1 MSLLTKNIKQVF
13 TKSIDSFKR
22 FPLAMASSVF
32 ATAIMLYFMQFHI
45 KDFSGANLV
54 LLKLVLVFSLG
65 FFIFTALKLLRYS
78 FDSKVYKIIF
88 GLAVASLI
96 SYYFFLPDI
105 NRWHSANLQK
115 HFFLIITSFLAIL
128 WTPFLT
134 HSTSNKEYWEYAKR
148 IIFASFITA
157 VFTIILI
164 LGVNIAIFSIDA
176 LFDFRIS
183 GEHIGMI
190 NLFIVG
196 TFSSSYFLSQIPKN
210 PLSSLE
216 LKNSKIEKFFTK
228 YILTPLSIVYFAIL
242 YTYTVKVLISM
253 DWPRG
258 ILAWLIVA
266 FSFVAILT
274 YLFWT
279 PFVSKEKSRWQKV
292 VWLGIL
298 LQTGMLF
305 SAIIM
310 RIEAYSWTINRYMV
324 FIFGVWLA
332 GVSIYFLLF
341 KNAKIKWLFI
351 SLSTILLFS
360 QIGPQSAY
368 NISKQAQTKR
378 LQKAVKTYKNLKS
391 TKQEV
396 PLKLKY
402 NISSITEYLYN
413 HFGLKSLKNIYPNIV
428 AEFKSLKEKEKKI
441 RKELEKK
448 DLEFEWEVLNK
459 RLDELYGGRPQ
470 RFPNFATNELG
481 FRFVYQ
487 WDYKNQELKE
497 KEPTFYQYAIIK
509 SKKQI
514 LAEDIQE
521 FNYLVRLDYISDSPK
536 KIYIKNLDTYIF
548 VKDGVLKIKRK
559 DEEVVFELFELV
571 KNLSKK
577 YDTIKEDLKPSEL
590 TLQKNTKSLKVRV
603 EFDNIRVFISKKRK
617 NIFLNAILLFEVK
630 HDK

>member
-1 MSLLTKNIKQVF
+1 MIKEIF
-13 TKSIDSFKR
+13 TKSLKSFQR
-22 FPLAMASSVF
+22 FPLAMTSSLL
-32 ATAIMLYFMQFHI
+32 ATAIILYFIQFHI
-45 KDFSGANLV
+45 KDFTGINLILV
-54 LLKLVLVFSLG
+54 KLVLVFSLG
-65 FFIFTALKLLRYS
+65 FFVFTALKLLRYS
-78 FDSKVYKIIF
+78 FDSKIYKILF
-88 GLAVASLI
+88 GIVVTGLV

-105 NRWHSANLQK
+105 NRWHSVNLQK
-115 HFFLIITSFLAIL
+115 HFFLLVASFVAIL
-128 WTPFLT
+128 WTPFLK
-134 HSTSNKEYWEYAKR
+134 SNLSDEDYWDYAKK
-148 IIFASFITA
+148 IIFAFFIA
-157 VFTIILI
+157 GFFTFVLI
-164 LGVNIAIFSIDA
+164 AGVNVALFSIEA
-176 LFDFRIS
+176 LFDFRIT

-190 NLFIVG
+190 NIFIIGV
-196 TFSSSYFLSQIPKN
+196 FSTSYFLSQIPKE
-210 PLSSLE
+210 PLSSNNLE
-216 LKNSKIEKFFTK
+216 KTSTIERFFTR
-228 YILTPLSIVYFAIL
+228 YILTPLSIVYFIIL
-242 YTYTVKVLISM
+242 YVYTAKVLISM
-253 DWPRG
+253 DWPKG

-266 FSFVAILT
+266 FSLVAILT

-279 PFVSKEKSRWQKV
+279 PFLSKEKSRWRKI

-305 SAIIM
+305 TAIIM
-310 RIEAYSWTINRYMV
+310 RINAYSWTINRYMV
-324 FIFGVWLA
+324 FVLGIWLA
-332 GVSIYFLLF
+332 GVSIYFLFF
-341 KNAKIKWLFI
+341 KKAKIKWLFI
-351 SLSTILLFS
+351 SLTIILAIS
-360 QIGPQSAY
+360 QIGALSAY
-368 NISKQAQTKR
+368 SISKHAQTKR
-378 LQKAVKTYKNLKS
+378 LLNAVKTYKNLKA
-391 TKQEV
+391 TKQPV
-396 PLKLKY
+396 SLKLKY

-536 KIYIKNLDTYIF
+536 EIYIKNLDTYIF
-548 VKDGVLKIKRK
+548 VKDGLLKIKRK
-559 DEEVVFELFELV
+559 DEEVVFKLFELV